1 MAAAR
6 AGDTAALDTLLRRHA
21 PLLGTLCTRMLGN
34 IHDGADALQDSM
46 IQVVRKLDRFD
57 GRSAFG
63 TWAYR
68 LTANVCLDEL
78 RRRKRRPAPAELDD
92 SLALSDAAAAVV
104 NRKVVE
110 DALERLP
117 DDFRAAVVLR
127 DLCALE
133 YGEIAE
139 LTGVPIG
146 TVRSRIARGRG
157 MLAGIIGNPDGG
169 DDRPKG

>member
-1 MAAAR
+1 M
-6 AGDTAALDTLLRRHA
+6 
-21 PLLGTLCTRMLGN
+21 LGTVCARMLGN
-34 IHDGADALQDSM
+34 VHDGADALQDAM
-46 IQVVRKLDRFD
+46 IQIVRKLDRFD
-57 GRSAFG
+57 SRSAFG

-78 RRRKRRPAPAELDD
+78 RRRKRRPVPAEIDD
-92 SLALSDAAAAVV
+92 ELAFSDSASAVID
-104 NRKVVE
+104 RKVVE
-110 DALERLP
+110 DALVRLP

-139 LTGVPIG
+139 MTGVPIG

-169 DDRPKG
+169 DDRPTH